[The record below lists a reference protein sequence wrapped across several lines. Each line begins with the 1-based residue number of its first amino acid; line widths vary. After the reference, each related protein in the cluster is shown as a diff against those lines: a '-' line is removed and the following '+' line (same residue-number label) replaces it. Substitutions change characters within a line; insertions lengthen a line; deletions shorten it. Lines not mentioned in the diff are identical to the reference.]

1 MTFLLTGFVPAPLL
15 GDPAVH
21 AYTIYCLVVLAT
33 VALTC
38 MVADETPR
46 DEAPPFRLSEL
57 VAAYSIDVVA
67 NSDFFWVFV
76 TRVFYYMGISLQAFV
91 LFMMRDV
98 QQVKPLHA

>member
-1 MTFLLTGFVPAPLL
+1 MQSLPFAARNTLLHCLTFLLTGFVPAPLL

-46 DEAPPFRLSEL
+46 DEALPFRLSEL

-67 NSDFFWVFV
+67 NSDFF
-76 TRVFYYMGISLQAFV
+76 GCCS
-91 LFMMRDV
+91 
-98 QQVKPLHA
+98 